1 MFNIDNITRENIRT
15 LTPYSSARD
24 EFKGNKGV
32 FLDANENP
40 FNEPYNR
47 YPDPLQWKVKERL
60 AKIKGVN
67 PDQIFLGNGSDEA
80 IDLLIRAFC
89 EPHRDNII
97 SISPSYGM
105 YEVSADINAVEFVK
119 VPLNTNYTLNTDA
132 VKKAVNAN
140 TRLIMLCSPNN
151 PTANSLNISD
161 MLSLADNFNGLLII
175 DEAYID
181 FSSQPSLVKNLGDYK
196 NLVVLQTFSKAW
208 GLAGLRMGIAM
219 ASKEII
225 NILNKI
231 KYPYN
236 VNVMT
241 QKLVCE
247 ALENIKGKE
256 NWVNEILQQRRYLI
270 DMLAGLKITLEIYPS
285 DANFI
290 LVKVQEPRKIYD
302 YLIDRKII
310 IRDRSKVAMCEG
322 CLRITIGTKEENK
335 ALFEALTEYE
345 KKANIKS

>member
-1 MFNIDNITRENIRT
+1 MFDLNTIIRDNIRS

-24 EFKGNKGV
+24 EFKGNEGI

-47 YPDPLQWKVKERL
+47 YPDPLQWKVKEKL
-60 AKIKGVN
+60 AVIKGVK
-67 PDQIFLGNGSDEA
+67 PEQVFLGNGSDEA

-89 EPHRDNII
+89 EPHKDNVV
-97 SISPSYGM
+97 SINPSYGM
-105 YEVSADINAVEFVK
+105 YQVAADINAVEFVK
-119 VPLNTNYTLNTDA
+119 APLNDDFTLN
-132 VKKAVNAN
+132 VSNIQKAVNAN

-151 PTANSLNISD
+151 PTANSFDASE
-161 MLSLADNFNGLLII
+161 MLSLAQGFNGLLVV

-181 FSSQPSLVKNLGDYK
+181 FSSQPSLTKQLPQYK
-196 NLVVLQTFSKAW
+196 NLVILQTFSKAW
-208 GLAGLRMGIAM
+208 GLAGLRLGIAY

-225 NILNKI
+225 DILNKI

-241 QKLVCE
+241 QKLALE
-247 ALENIKGKE
+247 ALGDVKGKE
-256 NWVNEILQQRRYLI
+256 KWVNELLLQRKYLV
-270 DMLAGLKITLEIYPS
+270 DKLSGLSFTQKIYPS

-290 LVKVQEPRKIYD
+290 LVKVPDARKIYD
-302 YLIDRKII
+302 YLVEKKII

-322 CLRITIGTKEENK
+322 CLRITVGNSNENK
-335 ALFEALTEYE
+335 ALYEALVEFG
-345 KKANIKS
+345 KKV